1 MDATRVAATTPV
13 AGFASGHT
21 HEGTANCACVYYLK
35 KVDKQ
40 QLHAADIELSSPLL
54 RQLGYTARE
63 DTPQGTCFQYQHS
76 HVWLSPDGALALL
89 GSSYAASRAAWAVLA
104 EHSREVTR

>member
-1 MDATRVAATTPV
+1 MGRQYILFTADAEASAAML
-13 AGFASGHT
+13 
-21 HEGTANCACVYYLK
+21 AN
-35 KVDKQ
+35 
-40 QLHAADIELSSPLL
+40 
-54 RQLGYTARE
+54 LGYTARE

-104 EHSREVTR
+104 EHSQEVPR